1 MKIATWNIRTLLE
14 SGRQDSLTIPRRT
27 AVIAKELQR
36 YDIDIVALQETHMTG
51 FGRLNE
57 RGGGYTYFWSGSNE
71 TSNNHGVAIAVKTK
85 LVSKGVISEPTCIN
99 ERLMSI
105 NIIEGNSKTVFI
117 SCYAPTNVQE
127 DNVKE
132 AFYEDLRSMIR
143 NIPKTYG
150 IIIAG
155 DLNARVGTDY
165 NQWKGVIGRHGLGST
180 NNNGLRLLELCALEE
195 LTIINTC
202 FQLKNKYKGTWKH
215 PRSKKWHMIDHIL
228 VRTARKNNVK
238 RCRVMRGAQC
248 ETDHY
253 MMRATILLKP
263 KTYLKKPRNLVFDS
277 KSLKNEDKKQQFKE
291 VLDGKL
297 NNNNASTNVEELW
310 KNIKTLY
317 QKTAEE
323 ILEKKKSN
331 RPDWFNEC
339 DEEVSR
345 LLNWKKEAHQRFLN
359 NPTTQNKK
367 KFQNIRKKCQ
377 QKIRNVWDN
386 WWSAKGHELQ
396 LYADKGDFH
405 NLYQGIKNTIGPAK
419 QPLTILENERGE
431 RVENVEERLK
441 LWNKYFETLLLNQ
454 ESETI
459 PAAITL
465 AASTVPALSDGP
477 PNKIEIRD
485 AIYLLKNNKRD

>member
-117 SCYAPTNVQE
+117 SCYAPTDVQV

-345 LLNWKKEAHQRFLN
+345 PDPDTPVMSVTNTHLFKKIPY
-359 NPTTQNKK
+359 NPSKK
-367 KFQNIRKKCQ
+367 RNILR
-377 QKIRNVWDN
+377 V
-386 WWSAKGHELQ
+386 
-396 LYADKGDFH
+396 H
-405 NLYQGIKNTIGPAK
+405 NQ
-419 QPLTILENERGE
+419 
-431 RVENVEERLK
+431 
-441 LWNKYFETLLLNQ
+441 
-454 ESETI
+454 
-459 PAAITL
+459 
-465 AASTVPALSDGP
+465 
-477 PNKIEIRD
+477 
-485 AIYLLKNNKRD
+485 